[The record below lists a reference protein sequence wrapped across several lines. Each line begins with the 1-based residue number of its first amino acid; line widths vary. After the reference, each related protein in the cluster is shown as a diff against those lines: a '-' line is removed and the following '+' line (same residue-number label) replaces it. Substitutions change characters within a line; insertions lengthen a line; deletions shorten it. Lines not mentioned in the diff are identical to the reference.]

1 MSTSEPE
8 RSLYDRDFYTWA
20 RRQAA
25 ALKRRDVEAI
35 DWENVTEEIEALAR
49 ADERALRDGYSKI
62 IRSFLKLQYWE
73 NDDTNQLAECNGVVS
88 KARSEIMILLEDSP
102 GLEAERR
109 RLYRS
114 AWRWARELAIREL
127 VQPAIAPIQDEEK
140 WEREGK
146 RLRQA
151 WSELIPEKNPYTRR
165 QVEDPDWLPAG
176 IPLADRPRLQDPT
189 ITK

>member
-1 MSTSEPE
+1 MSTSEPK
-8 RSLYDRDFYTWA
+8 RSLYDLDFYTWA

-25 ALKRRDVEAI
+25 ALKRRDVEVI

-49 ADERALRDGYSKI
+49 ADERALRDGYSTI
-62 IRSFLKLQYWE
+62 IQNFLKLQYWE
-73 NDDTNQLAECNGVVS
+73 GWRPAGEVW
-88 KARSEIMILLEDSP
+88 KARSEIESLLRDSP

-114 AWRWARELAIREL
+114 AWRWARERAIREL
-127 VQPAIAPIQDEEK
+127 VQHAIAPIQDEEK

-151 WSELIPEKNPYTRR
+151 WSELLPQKNPYTRR
-165 QVEDPDWLPAG
+165 QVEDPDWLPAW
-176 IPLADRPRLQDPT
+176 IPLAERPG
-189 ITK
+189 

>member
-8 RSLYDRDFYTWA
+8 SSLYDRDSYTWA
-20 RRQAA
+20 KRQAA

-35 DWENVTEEIEALAR
+35 DWENVSEEIEALAR
-49 ADERALRDGYSKI
+49 EDERFLRDGYSKI
-62 IRSFLKLQYWE
+62 IQNFLKLQYSEGWQW
-73 NDDTNQLAECNGVVS
+73 DDSVEKV
-88 KARSEIMILLEDSP
+88 RSEIMILLEDSP

-114 AWRWARELAIREL
+114 AWRWARERAIREL

-151 WSELIPEKNPYTRR
+151 WSELLPEKNPYTRR
-165 QVEDPDWLPAG
+165 QVEEDFWRPAR
-176 IPLADRPRLQDPT
+176 IPLADRPQCRY
-189 ITK
+189 

>member
-1 MSTSEPE
+1 MSTPEPE
-8 RSLYDRDFYTWA
+8 SSLYDRDFYSWA

-25 ALKRRDVEAI
+25 ALKAHDGEAI
-35 DWENVTEEIEALAR
+35 DWENVAEEIEALAR
-49 ADERALRDGYSKI
+49 QEERSLLEGYSTI
-62 IRSFLKLQYWE
+62 IENFLKLQYSEGWR
-73 NDDTNQLAECNGVVS
+73 DVDHAVKNGRR
-88 KARSEIMILLEDSP
+88 AIATLLEESP

-114 AWRWARELAIREL
+114 AWRWARKQAIDEL
-127 VQPAIAPIQDEEK
+127 VQPAIALIQDDEK

-165 QVEDPDWLPAG
+165 QVEDEIWRPAR
-176 IPLADRPRLQDPT
+176 IPLAERPQCRY
-189 ITK
+189 